1 MKDISENLDDIENI
15 PTIIT
20 NIHNR
25 IKKEDNKNNYYSE
38 LKLDKDI
45 YNMTTA
51 NNYNKNYIYN
61 LINTGLSSY
70 ECVCGPRKIR
80 DESKIN
86 FSENQINHIIKE
98 ILRCPICYEIFN
110 DPVNL
115 KNCLHLFCKKCIE
128 DYNRKIKKE
137 CIICRHPIETRRLMK
152 NDFKIKNII
161 ECIIPDINK
170 FNIEEEKIL
179 NKTIQGCMYKDGE
192 KVIKQIENIKKTDEE
207 EKIKELENNN
217 DKNNLKKRK
226 KQFKKTQKIKIK
238 KNIITNNNNINNNNN
253 NINNNHNNNNKN
265 NNDNIIINNNI
276 NNINNNINNNN
287 NNNNKNNHNN
297 NINNNN
303 ININN
308 NINNINNKN
317 NNNNINTNN
326 NNNDNINNNNNLEE
340 NNNILDKNSLDKK
353 EINLN
358 KEQIKNEKIII
369 SIENKQNK
377 KENLIDLINNINNK
391 EFHKKCSILNELKNN
406 SNNNYKKK
414 NFLGKKIYNK
424 FTSKNAEDLL
434 KNFNKGNNIIINLN
448 LDENEKDESLKKSF
462 ENSKLKIQ
470 DYYNLDFITKFI
482 LFKQNFKLNLNNKKI
497 IYYTKENDGKKKY
510 WLKKNITIKNIVNH
524 YKNLIEND
532 EINNENINL
541 YHLNSNSNQY
551 YLKLYFEIKYI

>member
-1 MKDISENLDDIENI
+1 MNDNNSFNNLDDIENI

-20 NIHNR
+20 NIHIR
-25 IKKEDNKNNYYSE
+25 KKEDDKNNYYSE
-38 LKLDKDI
+38 LKLNKDI

-61 LINTGLSSY
+61 LINTGLSPY
-70 ECVCGPRKIR
+70 ECVCGPRKIK

-86 FSENQINHIIKE
+86 FSEIQINHIIKE

-110 DPVNL
+110 EPVNL

-170 FNIEEEKIL
+170 FKIEEEKVL

-207 EKIKELENNN
+207 EKLKELNENNN
-217 DKNNLKKRK
+217 IKNNIKRRK
-226 KQFKKTQKIKIK
+226 KHFKKTKKIKIK
-238 KNIITNNNNINNNNN
+238 NEIKTNVNNNINLDE
-253 NINNNHNNNNKN
+253 NKN
-265 NNDNIIINNNI
+265 ILG
-276 NNINNNINNNN
+276 
-287 NNNNKNNHNN
+287 KNL
-297 NINNNN
+297 I
-303 ININN
+303 
-308 NINNINNKN
+308 
-317 NNNNINTNN
+317 
-326 NNNDNINNNNNLEE
+326 
-340 NNNILDKNSLDKK
+340 DKN

-358 KEQIKNEKIII
+358 KEEIKNEQIKNDKIII

-377 KENLIDLINNINNK
+377 KENLIDKINNINNK

-406 SNNNYKKK
+406 SNNYYKKK
-414 NFLGKKIYNK
+414 KFLGKKLFNK
-424 FTSKNAEDLL
+424 FTLKDAEDLL
-434 KNFNKGNNIIINLN
+434 NNFNKGNNIIIILN
-448 LDENEKDESLKKSF
+448 LDENEKDEILKKSF

-482 LFKQNFKLNLNNKKI
+482 LFKQNFNLNLNNNKI
-497 IYYTKENDGKKKY
+497 IYYTKEKDGNKKY
-510 WLKKNITIKNIVNH
+510 WLKKNKNITIKNIVDY
-524 YKNLIEND
+524 YKNFNEQNV
-532 EINNENINL
+532 INNENINL
-541 YHLNSNSNQY
+541 YYLNSNTNQY
-551 YLKLYFEIKYI
+551 YLKLYFEIKHI

>member
-1 MKDISENLDDIENI
+1 MKDITENLDDIENI

-25 IKKEDNKNNYYSE
+25 NKKEDNKNNYYSE

-170 FNIEEEKIL
+170 FKIEEEKVL

-217 DKNNLKKRK
+217 DKNILKKRK
-226 KQFKKTQKIKIK
+226 KQFKKTQK
-238 KNIITNNNNINNNNN
+238 
-253 NINNNHNNNNKN
+253 
-265 NNDNIIINNNI
+265 
-276 NNINNNINNNN
+276 
-287 NNNNKNNHNN
+287 
-297 NINNNN
+297 
-303 ININN
+303 
-308 NINNINNKN
+308 
-317 NNNNINTNN
+317 
-326 NNNDNINNNNNLEE
+326 
-340 NNNILDKNSLDKK
+340 
-353 EINLN
+353 
-358 KEQIKNEKIII
+358 
-369 SIENKQNK
+369 
-377 KENLIDLINNINNK
+377 
-391 EFHKKCSILNELKNN
+391 
-406 SNNNYKKK
+406 
-414 NFLGKKIYNK
+414 
-424 FTSKNAEDLL
+424 
-434 KNFNKGNNIIINLN
+434 
-448 LDENEKDESLKKSF
+448 
-462 ENSKLKIQ
+462 
-470 DYYNLDFITKFI
+470 
-482 LFKQNFKLNLNNKKI
+482 
-497 IYYTKENDGKKKY
+497 
-510 WLKKNITIKNIVNH
+510 
-524 YKNLIEND
+524 
-532 EINNENINL
+532 
-541 YHLNSNSNQY
+541 
-551 YLKLYFEIKYI
+551 